1 MRISIPLDLGIN
13 SFFIPLPLFIRPRLP
28 SPLLDPSVTFRLISL
43 KLQEFNIWNTTRTSS
58 TSTTLFCDGTSS
70 SNLRSVT
77 SFPQVP
83 PSPIP
88 PSVCET
94 SSFSGFNSLS
104 PSHGLTIPT
113 LFKFTSSPLPRFNVY
128 TQLNK
133 QQNQKHPQCVIM
145 GQGHSPVYQQWLI
158 LCFAGINLH
167 TGLRYGLLL
176 EKKQRYIFG
185 FLSFCSRAGF

>member
-1 MRISIPLDLGIN
+1 MPILVL
-13 SFFIPLPLFIRPRLP
+13 SFKFTYDFFLSCLVVDTTG
-28 SPLLDPSVTFRLISL
+28 LLVPFTVIFKCLYYIFSVTFRPISL
-43 KLQEFNIWNTTRTSS
+43 KLQEFNSS
-58 TSTTLFCDGTSS
+58 TSTTLFCHGTPS

-83 PSPIP
+83 PPPIP

-145 GQGHSPVYQQWLI
+145 GQGHSPVYQP
-158 LCFAGINLH
+158 
-167 TGLRYGLLL
+167 
-176 EKKQRYIFG
+176 
-185 FLSFCSRAGF
+185 